1 MEKARVFISCGQSN
15 GEEKA
20 YGVKASEW
28 FRTNGFEPYF
38 AEQYNTP
45 EGLTENI
52 FNALKKCEY
61 FISINF
67 EREHSQVGSLFIQQE
82 LAIASFLRIPMISF
96 HKGKIQLQ
104 GIQKYILLNSIK
116 INTVEELINNLKDK
130 TKEWDSKSKNQ
141 LFLTFGNHHPN
152 IPLMGSGWKPILDGN
167 NKPILADWYHI
178 IVHNQS
184 SSINVT
190 NCSGYIDSI
199 TNVRSGEIIFKDNDY
214 KTELFWAAAGDI
226 RINIPK
232 LGKRDLDAFHFRK
245 NDKRLLFNQRTT
257 SSEYGYPL
265 LDQGKYS
272 ISYIVISDNIAAAKC
287 EIKIEIS
294 EEVKILDFQQI

>member
-15 GEEKA
+15 KGEKEF
-20 YGVKASEW
+20 GIKASDW
-28 FRTNGFEPYF
+28 FRKNGFQPYF

-52 FNALKKCEY
+52 FNALKNSEY
-61 FISINF
+61 FVCINF
-67 EREHSQVGSLFIQQE
+67 ERENSQVGSLFIQQE
-82 LAIASFLRIPMISF
+82 LAIASFLRIPMVSF
-96 HKGKIQLQ
+96 HKGDIQLQ
-104 GIQKYILLNSIK
+104 GIQKYILLNSIE
-116 INTVEELINNLKDK
+116 INMVEELIHNLEEK
-130 TKEWDSKSKNQ
+130 TKEWDPKSKNQ
-141 LFLTFGNHHPN
+141 LFLTFGNHHPD
-152 IPLMGSGWKPILDGN
+152 IPLKGPGWKPILDSN
-167 NKPILADWYHI
+167 NKPILVDWYHI

-199 TNVRSGEIIFKDNDY
+199 INLRNGEIIFRDNDY

-226 RINIPK
+226 RINLPK

-265 LDQGKYS
+265 LGQGKYS
-272 ISYIVISDNIAAAKC
+272 ISYIIISDNIETAKC
-287 EIKIEIS
+287 EIKIEIT
-294 EEVKILDFQQI
+294 EEVKIIDFKQM